1 MNEWLEQAGYLF
13 NKSDMLWCRPEFK
26 GIAYSDGDEFEQ
38 RMERLVHGVED
49 KSIFSPELAA
59 ACVDWPSYY
68 HLSCLRANI
77 LRPFEEGL
85 RGADVLEVGAGCG
98 AITRFLGEAGANVC
112 ALEGSPRRARI
123 ARMRAV
129 DLPNVTVVAENF
141 ETFGVNRKF
150 DVVTFIG
157 VLEYANQFVQ
167 GAHPAR
173 AMLEKAR
180 SMLKPGGMVLVA
192 IENQLGLK
200 YFAGAP
206 EDHVARRMFGIEE
219 RYSPDGVRTYGRA
232 ELAEIV
238 RDAGFAH
245 ARFYAPFPD
254 YKFPVTIFS
263 EEGMTAQDF
272 DAASVLSG
280 SIFSDRQLTSYLSFD
295 LPRVWDVVVRNKLG
309 MDLANSFLV
318 VASNVAPDQS
328 TVLAWHYSSG
338 RTPKFCKRLCF
349 RRNETGDIR
358 ISAKLLSVPSSPSID
373 EEIRIEL
380 ENDAPYVQ
388 GNPLAAELRSL
399 LTTDGWSIEQVAQFV
414 KRYLQIAEDLIR
426 REGVEV
432 SLSSPDQVIP
442 GRFVDMIPQNIIQRD
457 SGDFYLIDK
466 EWIYQGAVS
475 VEWLVFRALSGL
487 FSSLPVAG
495 ISVTDFARSRL
506 GFLIALYEAVGF
518 NRSEAQILELG
529 RKEAHLQ
536 SLVLG
541 RAIAGDSWGPY
552 ESLAP
557 REDQTN
563 GPLYSL
569 QDIVERY
576 VRLQQEAVR
585 LRETCGENSQELM
598 NSHDK
603 RPREE
608 LVWSSQFAAPQAEPD
623 LSRETIKKLENRIGE
638 LEKTI
643 EGSLSLRIIG
653 RLRALKEAIFAR

>member
-13 NKSDMLWCRPEFK
+13 NKSDSLWCRSEFK

-38 RMERLVHGVED
+38 RMERILHGVED

-59 ACVDWPSYY
+59 ACVDWPSHY
-68 HLSCLRANI
+68 HLSCIRANI

-85 RGADVLEVGAGCG
+85 RGVDVLEVGAGCG

-206 EDHVARRMFGIEE
+206 EDHVTRRMFGIEE

-309 MDLANSFLV
+309 MDLANSFLM
-318 VASNVAPDQS
+318 VASNVVPDQS

-349 RRNETGDIR
+349 QRNEAGDIR
-358 ISAKLLSVPSSPSID
+358 ISAKLLSSASGPSITD
-373 EEIRIEL
+373 EIRIEL

-388 GNPLAAELRSL
+388 GTPLAAELRSL
-399 LTTDGWSIEQVAQFV
+399 LTTDGWSIEQVAQFI
-414 KRYLQIAEDLIR
+414 KRYLHTAEALMR
-426 REGVEV
+426 REGFEV
-432 SLSSPDQVIP
+432 SMSSAEQMIP
-442 GRFVDMIPQNIIQRD
+442 GRFLDLIPQNIIRSDAGD
-457 SGDFYLIDK
+457 SYLIDK
-466 EWIYQGAVS
+466 EWVYQEEVNVA
-475 VEWLVFRALSGL
+475 WLVFRAVSGL
-487 FSSLPVAG
+487 LVSLPVAG
-495 ISVTDFARSRL
+495 VSVTEFSNSRL
-506 GFLIALYEAVGF
+506 GFMVSLYNALGF
-518 NRSEAQILELG
+518 GRSEEQILELG

-541 RAIAGDSWGPY
+541 RPVAADSWGPH
-552 ESLAP
+552 EALSL
-557 REDQTN
+557 TGGLKK
-563 GPLYSL
+563 GPLYGFQEIVEGYASL
-569 QDIVERY
+569 Q
-576 VRLQQEAVR
+576 
-585 LRETCGENSQELM
+585 
-598 NSHDK
+598 
-603 RPREE
+603 REE
-608 LVWSSQFAAPQAEPD
+608 MARADQFSTLQSE
-623 LSRETIKKLENRIGE
+623 LHLTLEINKLLENLIHE

-643 EGSLSLRIIG
+643 QESLSFKIMSF
-653 RLRALKEAIFAR
+653 LRALKAGILERS

>member
-13 NKSDMLWCRPEFK
+13 NKSDSLWCRSEFK

-38 RMERLVHGVED
+38 RMERILHGVED

-59 ACVDWPSYY
+59 ACVDWPSHY
-68 HLSCLRANI
+68 HLSCIRANI

-206 EDHVARRMFGIEE
+206 EDHVTRRMFGIEE

-349 RRNETGDIR
+349 QRNEAGDIR
-358 ISAKLLSVPSSPSID
+358 ISAKLLSSASGPSITD
-373 EEIRIEL
+373 EIRIEL

-388 GNPLAAELRSL
+388 GTPLAAELRSL
-399 LTTDGWSIEQVAQFV
+399 LTTDGWSIEQVAQFI
-414 KRYLQIAEDLIR
+414 KRYLHTAEALMR
-426 REGVEV
+426 REGFEV
-432 SLSSPDQVIP
+432 SMSSAEQMIP
-442 GRFVDMIPQNIIQRD
+442 GRFLDLIPQNIIRSDAGD
-457 SGDFYLIDK
+457 SYLIDK
-466 EWIYQGAVS
+466 EWVYQEEVNVA
-475 VEWLVFRALSGL
+475 WLVFRAVSGL
-487 FSSLPVAG
+487 LVSLPVAG
-495 ISVTDFARSRL
+495 VSVTEFSNSRL
-506 GFLIALYEAVGF
+506 GFMVSLYNALGF
-518 NRSEAQILELG
+518 GRSEEQILELG

-541 RAIAGDSWGPY
+541 RPVAADSWGPH
-552 ESLAP
+552 EALSL
-557 REDQTN
+557 TGGLKK
-563 GPLYSL
+563 GPLYGFQEIVEGYASL
-569 QDIVERY
+569 Q
-576 VRLQQEAVR
+576 
-585 LRETCGENSQELM
+585 
-598 NSHDK
+598 
-603 RPREE
+603 REE
-608 LVWSSQFAAPQAEPD
+608 MARADQFSTLQSE
-623 LSRETIKKLENRIGE
+623 LHLTLEINKLLEKRIHE

-643 EGSLSLRIIG
+643 QESLSFKIMSF
-653 RLRALKEAIFAR
+653 LRALKAGILERS